1 MDLSKIVFNSVK
13 YPFRNIAK
21 LPIIFALFILIAII
35 PIGKLLDNNF
45 LVAIGVI
52 AFFMFILIV
61 PGLFVDVIK
70 KGSKE
75 STMFPSFNLVNSIY
89 DSIRVWILR
98 IVYMLVP
105 AFVFFIVLSTLGPAG
120 ISFIQNLRIARFIAT
135 FGMIFLVIL
144 VTYLI
149 FEFLFFFAKAR
160 FAYFDSLS
168 EALKVHEVIRDIQNI
183 GIVNIVKWLIVMAI
197 LMVVISYV
205 SSFVMVIPYVGV
217 LIYICIVI
225 PIMESISNYSLGMLY
240 SNINRY

>member
-1 MDLSKIVFNSVK
+1 
-13 YPFRNIAK
+13 
-21 LPIIFALFILIAII
+21 
-35 PIGKLLDNNF
+35 
-45 LVAIGVI
+45 
-52 AFFMFILIV
+52 
-61 PGLFVDVIK
+61 
-70 KGSKE
+70 
-75 STMFPSFNLVNSIY
+75 
-89 DSIRVWILR
+89 
-98 IVYMLVP
+98 
-105 AFVFFIVLSTLGPAG
+105 
-120 ISFIQNLRIARFIAT
+120 
-135 FGMIFLVIL
+135 MIFLVIL

-240 SNINRY
+240 SNIDRY

>member
-183 GIVNIVKWLIVMAI
+183 GIVNIVKWLILMAI

-240 SNINRY
+240 SNIDRY